1 MAASEL
7 LSALAEI
14 KQHQQLS
21 QLTGAVHT
29 AAWVVPG
36 QGVQTVREDVG
47 RHNALDKLIGL
58 LIRIG
63 KNPATG
69 YVIVTSRAS
78 YELIQKAASV
88 SITLLAAMSAPTGLA
103 IRLAEEAG
111 LTLVGFVRDNQ
122 HVVYTHAEHLNHTIY
137 PTLIKKSNLMHI
149 EKLISMAN
157 DIADFFNAESDKE
170 IAAEG
175 VKKHI
180 LRSWDPRMRKAIIK
194 HYQAS
199 GEGLSPLATQAMK
212 KLLEMNQ
219 QKV

>member
-1 MAASEL
+1 
-7 LSALAEI
+7 
-14 KQHQQLS
+14 
-21 QLTGAVHT
+21 
-29 AAWVVPG
+29 
-36 QGVQTVREDVG
+36 
-47 RHNALDKLIGL
+47 
-58 LIRIG
+58 
-63 KNPATG
+63 
-69 YVIVTSRAS
+69 
-78 YELIQKAASV
+78 
-88 SITLLAAMSAPTGLA
+88 
-103 IRLAEEAG
+103 
-111 LTLVGFVRDNQ
+111 
-122 HVVYTHAEHLNHTIY
+122 
-137 PTLIKKSNLMHI
+137 
-149 EKLISMAN
+149 MAN